1 MATKTRN
8 SSEDG
13 LQDYLHQVCDHPI
26 LTREQEVALFQRLEA
41 GDDSAR
47 EEIVRCNLRF
57 VVKIALQ
64 FKNRGLSVA
73 DLVQEVNIGLLQVID
88 KFEWQRG
95 FRLSTYAA
103 YYIRQ
108 EIQAAIH
115 RQGSMIRLPVRKAR
129 LMGKINECTQR
140 FLETIGREPTPEE
153 LALDLGVALEKIHD
167 MMEMRH
173 TFASLD
179 AEPEDEGRSFS
190 ETVAD
195 ADAPLP
201 SRDIEEEQTRAA
213 VCSVLDFLNER
224 EREVMELRYGFRN
237 GRSHSLRKASR
248 LVGLS
253 QEGVRR
259 VEHRALDKLRRPAIR
274 QHVDGL
280 LSA

>member
-1 MATKTRN
+1 MATKKRN
-8 SSEDG
+8 YSEDG
-13 LQDYLHQVCDHPI
+13 LQDYLRQVCDHPV
-26 LTREQEVALFQRLEA
+26 LNREEEVALFQRHET
-41 GDDSAR
+41 GDETAR
-47 EEIVRCNLRF
+47 EEILRCNLRF

-73 DLVQEVNIGLLQVID
+73 DLVQEGNIGLLQVID
-88 KFEWQRG
+88 KFDWRKG
-95 FRLSTYAA
+95 FRFSTYAA

-108 EIQAAIH
+108 EIQSAIH

-140 FLETIGREPTPEE
+140 FLETIGREPTPKE
-153 LALDLGVALEKIHD
+153 LSLDLDVPIEKIHD
-167 MMEMRH
+167 MLEMH
-173 TFASLD
+173 HSFASLD
-179 AEPEDEGRSFS
+179 AEPEDDGRSFS
-190 ETVAD
+190 ETLAD
-195 ADAPLP
+195 ENAISP
-201 SRDIEEEQTRAA
+201 SHDIEEEQTRAA
-213 VCSVLDFLNER
+213 VCNVLDFLNDR

-237 GRSHSLRKASR
+237 GRSYSLRKASR